1 MGQNGLHFCKCK
13 AGPVPFGLHTMHA
26 KLAGLGMVLGSGLPL
41 SLLRAGSVC
50 TGTLHV
56 GRM

>member
-1 MGQNGLHFCKCK
+1 MGQNGLHFCKGK

-26 KLAGLGMVLGSGLPL
+26 KLAGLGMILGSGLPL
-41 SLLRAGSVC
+41 SLLRAGFVC

>member
-1 MGQNGLHFCKCK
+1 MGQNGLHFCKRK
-13 AGPVPFGLHTMHA
+13 AGPVPFGLHAMHA
-26 KLAGLGMVLGSGLPL
+26 KLAGLGMILGSGLPVPL
-41 SLLRAGSVC
+41 SRTGFVC

>member
-13 AGPVPFGLHTMHA
+13 AGPVPFGLHTMHT
-26 KLAGLGMVLGSGLPL
+26 KLAGLGMILGSGLPVSL
-41 SLLRAGSVC
+41 SRTGFVC
-50 TGTLHV
+50 TGILHA

>member
-1 MGQNGLHFCKCK
+1 MGQNGLHFCKGK

-26 KLAGLGMVLGSGLPL
+26 KLAGLGMILGSGLLVPL
-41 SLLRAGSVC
+41 SRTGFVC
-50 TGTLHV
+50 TGTLRA